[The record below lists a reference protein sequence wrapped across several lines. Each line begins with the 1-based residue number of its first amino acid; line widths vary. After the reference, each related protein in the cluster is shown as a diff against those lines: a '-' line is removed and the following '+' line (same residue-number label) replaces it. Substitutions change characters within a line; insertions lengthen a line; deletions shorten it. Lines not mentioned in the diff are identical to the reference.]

1 MQPSK
6 ITILGDFFDCQI
18 YRGRLYLWTLSGDI
32 YTYDWNGIIDSLE
45 TDPIDK
51 IPLTFY
57 FKDGRYLYKSSL
69 IELFK
74 DSEFRDLLKKKF
86 QRIQSRK
93 YILRINE
100 LNKFL
105 IGKQQ
110 TPTGIIP
117 IDSEIYN
124 NYLYFI
130 TENGLFKSSAHRINE
145 KYPISSRP
153 KKIWD
158 CRLLSIKANKYPQIA
173 LSGGSEGLFELN
185 LSNSIS
191 HKMKSVEEKLP
202 IFQISKLHSSFAN
215 YSYLSIYNTS
225 LANESFM
232 ALFNWK
238 TYKGKTS
245 HKNKYEREYDS
256 IYSEKDIFCNNNSK
270 EKNIS
275 WGVEDKIYLIRNN
288 NFDIIHFNNYPQKDK
303 GENYFTRLK
312 TYTFNPFKGN
322 VIGGTTTYFGNI
334 IECENALIVIQSD
347 NDSFTIEEP
356 ITRWRVYP
364 RSKNYE
370 NHLHVILDDRIEIY
384 SFCHDYFIN
393 QNEKEIGIQFS
404 NDNYMT
410 SRANFSYFEL
420 Y

>member
-1 MQPSK
+1 M
-6 ITILGDFFDCQI
+6 
-18 YRGRLYLWTLSGDI
+18 WTLNGDI

-45 TDPIDK
+45 KNPTDK
-51 IPLTFY
+51 IYLNLC
-57 FKDGRYLYKSSL
+57 FKNGRYLYNSSL

-74 DSEFRDLLKKKF
+74 DSDFIKLLKEKF
-86 QRIQSRK
+86 RSIQSKK
-93 YILRINE
+93 YIFEINE
-100 LNKFL
+100 LDKFL

-130 TENGLFKSSAHRINE
+130 TEKGLFKSTAHRINK

-158 CRLLSIKANKYPQIA
+158 CRLLSIKANEYPQIA
-173 LSGGSEGLFELN
+173 LSGGYDGLFELN

-191 HKMKSVEEKLP
+191 HKMKPIEENLP
-202 IFQISKLHSSFAN
+202 IFQISKQHSSFAN

-225 LANESFM
+225 LASKSFM

-238 TYKGKTS
+238 TYKEKTS
-245 HKNKYEREYDS
+245 LEEKYEREYDS
-256 IYSEKDIFCNNNSK
+256 TYSEENIFYNNDSK

-275 WGVEDKIYLIRNN
+275 WGVKDKIYQIRNN
-288 NFDIIHFNNYPQKDK
+288 NFDIIHFNNYPKK
-303 GENYFTRLK
+303 YEEENYFTKLK
-312 TYTFNPFKGN
+312 SYEFKPLKSN

-347 NDSFTIEEP
+347 DNFFTIEEP

-393 QNEKEIGIQFS
+393 QNEKKIGIQFS
-404 NDNYMT
+404 D
-410 SRANFSYFEL
+410 
-420 Y
+420 